1 MFWCKKNYKKVLNKE
16 LINRF
21 ANTYE
26 FRNGD
31 INKFVLLLRKGVY
44 PYYYMD
50 SWKRFDE
57 PSLPDKTAFYSE
69 LYRKDI
75 TDKDCTHAQK
85 LFKESGLKI

>member
-26 FRNGD
+26 FGNGD

-57 PSLPDKTAFYSE
+57 PSLPDKKAFYSE
-69 LYRKDI
+69 LYLKGI
-75 TDKDCTHAQK
+75 TDKDCPHAQK